1 LQTKAGFFAFYRDGP
16 TARNRKKSAQ
26 SVEIRLICGLMDT
39 NLPVSDKPRV
49 VIVGCG
55 FGGLRLAQA
64 LRKAPVQVVVIDR
77 NNYHNFQPLL
87 YQVATGALEADSI
100 AYPIRKIFAGQKNF
114 FYRMADVQR
123 IDSGANTVITSVGDI
138 RYDYLVLATGSLTNF
153 FGLESIERNAMQIKS
168 IPNALNLRSFIF
180 QNFEK
185 ALLTSDPAQK
195 QALLN
200 IVVVGGGPTGVE
212 ISGSLA
218 EMRKHVLPKDYPE
231 LDLQAMQIFLVEAG
245 PALLGPMSPASQADA
260 KRYMDELGVTVH
272 LNTSIKR
279 YEDGKAYYSET
290 EFIPTE
296 NLVWA
301 AGVNGA
307 EVPGLPA
314 EAITRNKRIT
324 VNGWNLVQGQHNIF
338 AIGDVANMTTADMP
352 KGLPMLAP
360 VAQQHADHLAEN
372 LQRML
377 RLEKPLDFVYNN
389 KGSMAIVSRNKAVV
403 DLPRDI
409 HFRGFFGWLTWLF
422 VHLMTLVGFRNK
434 VVALVDWAF
443 SYFSTDQALRLIIR
457 PFNRRDVK
465 DDQGKKSAEHRTA
478 TAEYNATPPA
488 IQVEAV
494 G

>member
-1 LQTKAGFFAFYRDGP
+1 
-16 TARNRKKSAQ
+16 
-26 SVEIRLICGLMDT
+26 MDT

-55 FGGLRLAQA
+55 FGGLRMAQA
-64 LRKAPVQVVVIDR
+64 LRKAPVQVVVVDR

-100 AYPIRKIFAGQKNF
+100 AYPIRKIFAGQANF

-123 IDSGANTVITSVGDI
+123 LESATNTLVTSIGHI
-138 RYDYLVLATGSLTNF
+138 QYDYLVLATGSLTNF

-185 ALLTSDPAQK
+185 ALLTSDPAEK

-245 PALLGPMSPASQADA
+245 PALLGTMSLASQSDA
-260 KRYMDELGVTVH
+260 KRYMDDLGVLVQ
-272 LNTSIKR
+272 LNTPIKR
-279 YEDGKAYYSET
+279 YEDGKAYFSDT
-290 EFIPTE
+290 EFIQTE

-314 EAITRNKRIT
+314 EAVTRNKRIT
-324 VNGWNLVQGQHNIF
+324 VNNWNLVQGQTNIF
-338 AIGDVANMTTADMP
+338 AIGDVANMVTTDMP
-352 KGLPMLAP
+352 QGMPMLAP
-360 VAQQHADHLAEN
+360 VAQQHADHLATN
-372 LQRML
+372 IQRLL
-377 RLEKPLDFVYNN
+377 RGEKPRDFVYNN

-403 DLPRDI
+403 DLPGNI
-409 HFRGFFGWLTWLF
+409 HFNGFFGWLTWLF

-434 VVALVDWAF
+434 VVAFVDWAF
-443 SYFSTDQALRLIIR
+443 SYFSSDQALRLIIR
-457 PFNRRDVK
+457 PFSRRDVK
-465 DDQGKKSAEHRTA
+465 DDKGKKSAEHRTA
-478 TAEYNATPPA
+478 TVEYNAAPPA
-488 IQVEAV
+488 IQEPA
-494 G
+494 

>member
-1 LQTKAGFFAFYRDGP
+1 
-16 TARNRKKSAQ
+16 
-26 SVEIRLICGLMDT
+26 MDT
-39 NLPVSDKPRV
+39 NLPVSSQPRV

-64 LRKAPVQVVVIDR
+64 LRKAPVQVVIIDR

-100 AYPIRKIFAGQKNF
+100 AYPIRKIFTGQKNF

-123 IDSGANTVITSVGDI
+123 IDSARNTLITSVGEI
-138 RYDYLVLATGSLTNF
+138 RYDHLVLATGSLTNF

-185 ALLTSDPAQK
+185 ALLTEDPAER
-195 QALLN
+195 QALMN

-218 EMRKHVLPKDYPE
+218 EMRRHVLPKDYPE
-231 LDLQAMQIFLVEAG
+231 LDLKAMQVYLVESGA
-245 PALLGPMSPASQADA
+245 ALLGPMSPASQVDA
-260 KRYMDELGVTVH
+260 KRYMDELGVRVL
-272 LNTSIKR
+272 LNTAIKK
-279 YEDGKAYYSET
+279 YEGNRAYYSDT
-290 EFIPTE
+290 DFIRTE

-314 EAITRNKRIT
+314 EIVTRNKRIT
-324 VNGWNLVQGQHNIF
+324 VNSWNQVVGFPNIF
-338 AIGDVANMTTADMP
+338 AIGDVAYMTTPDMP

-360 VAQQHADHLAEN
+360 VAQQHADQLANN
-372 LQRML
+372 LQRLL
-377 RLEKPLDFVYNN
+377 RGETPRDFKYTN

-403 DLPRDI
+403 DLPRNL

-434 VVALVDWAF
+434 VVALIDWAF

-457 PFNRRDVK
+457 PFSRRDVK
-465 DDQGKKSAEHRTA
+465 DDKGKKEAEHRTA
-478 TAEYNATPPA
+478 TPEYNATPPA
-488 IQVEAV
+488 IQTPA
-494 G
+494 

>member
-1 LQTKAGFFAFYRDGP
+1 
-16 TARNRKKSAQ
+16 
-26 SVEIRLICGLMDT
+26 MDT
-39 NLPVSDKPRV
+39 NLPVSAHPRV
-49 VIVGCG
+49 VIIGCG
-55 FGGLRLAQA
+55 FGGLRLAKA
-64 LRKAPVQVVVIDR
+64 LAKAPVQVVVIDR

-100 AYPIRKIFAGQKNF
+100 AYPIRKIFAGQANF
-114 FYRMADVQR
+114 FYRMADVQQVEPAR
-123 IDSGANTVITSVGDI
+123 NTIVTSVGEV

-153 FGLESIERNAMQIKS
+153 FGMESIERNAMQIKS

-185 ALLTSDPAQK
+185 ALLTDDPAER
-195 QALLN
+195 QALMN

-231 LDLQAMQIFLVEAG
+231 LDLRAMQIFLVEAG
-245 PALLGPMSPASQADA
+245 AELLGPMSKASQADA
-260 KRYMDELGVTVH
+260 KRYMEELGVQVL

-279 YEDGKAYYSET
+279 FEHCRAYYSDT
-290 EFIPTE
+290 EFIPSE
-296 NLVWA
+296 NLIWA

-314 EAITRNKRIT
+314 EVVARNKRIT
-324 VNGWNLVQGQHNIF
+324 VNRWNQVPGFSNVF
-338 AIGDVANMTTADMP
+338 AIGDVANMVTDDMP
-352 KGLPMLAP
+352 RGLPMLAP
-360 VAQQHADHLAEN
+360 VAQQQADHLADN
-372 LQRML
+372 LQRIL
-377 RLEKPLDFVYNN
+377 RGQPPVDFQYVN
-389 KGSMAIVSRNKAVV
+389 KGVMAIVSRNKAVV
-403 DLPRDI
+403 DLPRDV

-434 VVALVDWAF
+434 VVAFVDWAF
-443 SYFSTDQALRLIIR
+443 SYFSSDQALRLIIR

-478 TAEYNATPPA
+478 TPEYTPTPPA
-488 IQVEAV
+488 IQTPT
-494 G
+494 GG

>member
-1 LQTKAGFFAFYRDGP
+1 
-16 TARNRKKSAQ
+16 
-26 SVEIRLICGLMDT
+26 MDT
-39 NLPVSDKPRV
+39 NLPISDKPRV

-64 LRKAPVQVVVIDR
+64 LREAPVQVVVIDR

-100 AYPIRKIFAGQKNF
+100 AYPIRKIFAGQQNL

-123 IDSGANTVITSVGDI
+123 IDAAANTVATSVGDI

-185 ALLTSDPAQK
+185 ALLTSDPAER

-231 LDLQAMQIFLVEAG
+231 LDLRAMQIFLVEAG
-245 PALLGPMSPASQADA
+245 PALLGPMSEASQADA
-260 KRYMDELGVTVH
+260 KRYMDGLGVLVQ
-272 LNTSIKR
+272 LNTAIKR
-279 YEDGKAYYSET
+279 YEDGRAYYSDT
-290 EFIPTE
+290 EFIPTA

-314 EAITRNKRIT
+314 EAVTRNKRIT
-324 VNGWNLVQGQHNIF
+324 VNGWNLVQGQRNIF

-352 KGLPMLAP
+352 QGMPMLAP

-403 DLPRDI
+403 DLPGNI
-409 HFRGFFGWLTWLF
+409 HFNGFFGWLTWLF

-443 SYFSTDQALRLIIR
+443 SYFSSDQALRLIIR

-465 DDQGKKSAEHRTA
+465 DDQGKKTAEHRTA

-488 IQVEAV
+488 IQVQA
-494 G
+494 

>member
-1 LQTKAGFFAFYRDGP
+1 
-16 TARNRKKSAQ
+16 
-26 SVEIRLICGLMDT
+26 MDT
-39 NLPVSDKPRV
+39 NLPISAQPRV
-49 VIVGCG
+49 VIIGCG
-55 FGGLRLAQA
+55 FGGLRLAKA

-100 AYPIRKIFAGQKNF
+100 AYPIRKIFAGQPNF

-123 IDSGANTVITSVGDI
+123 VDPARNTLTTSVGDI

-168 IPNALNLRSFIF
+168 IPNALNLRSYIF

-185 ALLTSDPAQK
+185 ALLTDDPAAK

-231 LDLQAMQIFLVEAG
+231 LDLRAMQIFLVEAG
-245 PALLGPMSPASQADA
+245 AELLAPMSLASQADA
-260 KRYMDELGVTVH
+260 KRYLVELGVKVQ
-272 LNTSIKR
+272 LNTSINR
-279 YEDGKAYYSET
+279 YEDGKAYFSDT

-307 EVPGLPA
+307 EVPGLPPEVVA
-314 EAITRNKRIT
+314 RNKRIN
-324 VNGWNLVQGQHNIF
+324 VNGWNQVQGQTNIF
-338 AIGDVANMTTADMP
+338 AIGDVANLVSHDIP
-352 KGLPMLAP
+352 RGLPMLAP
-360 VAQQHADHLAEN
+360 VAQQQADHLAAN
-372 LQRML
+372 IQRLL
-377 RLEKPLDFVYNN
+377 RGEAPKDFKYFN
-389 KGSMAIVSRNKAVV
+389 KGAMAIVSRNKAVV
-403 DLPRDI
+403 DMPGNI
-409 HFRGFFGWLTWLF
+409 HFNGIFGWATWLF

-434 VVALVDWAF
+434 VVAFVDWAF
-443 SYFSTDQALRLIIR
+443 SYFSSDQALRLIIR
-457 PFNRRDVK
+457 PFNRK
-465 DDQGKKSAEHRTA
+465 DMMDDPGKAKAEHRTA
-478 TAEYNATPPA
+478 TPEYTPTPPA
-488 IQVEAV
+488 IQTPVNA
-494 G
+494 

>member
-1 LQTKAGFFAFYRDGP
+1 
-16 TARNRKKSAQ
+16 
-26 SVEIRLICGLMDT
+26 MDT
-39 NLPVSDKPRV
+39 NLPVSPHPRV
-49 VIVGCG
+49 VIIGCG
-55 FGGLRLAQA
+55 FGGLRLAKS

-100 AYPIRKIFAGQKNF
+100 AYPIRKIFAGQPNF

-123 IDSGANTVITSVGDI
+123 VDPARHTIATSVGDI

-185 ALLTSDPAQK
+185 ALLTDDPAAK

-231 LDLQAMQIFLVEAG
+231 LDLRAMQIFLVEAG
-245 PALLGPMSPASQADA
+245 AELLAPMSPASQADA
-260 KRYMDELGVTVH
+260 KRYLVELGVKVR
-272 LNTSIKR
+272 LNTSINR
-279 YEDGKAYYSET
+279 YEDGRAYFSDT

-307 EVPGLPA
+307 EVPGLPPEVVA
-314 EAITRNKRIT
+314 RNKRIN
-324 VNGWNLVQGQHNIF
+324 VNGWNQVQGQSNIF
-338 AIGDVANMTTADMP
+338 AIGDVANLVSQNMP
-352 KGLPMLAP
+352 RGLPMLAP
-360 VAQQHADHLAEN
+360 VAQQQADHLATN
-372 LQRML
+372 IQRLL
-377 RLEKPLDFVYNN
+377 RGEAPKDFKYLN
-389 KGSMAIVSRNKAVV
+389 KGAMAIVSRNKAVV
-403 DLPRDI
+403 DMPGNI
-409 HFRGFFGWLTWLF
+409 HFNGIFGWATWLF

-434 VVALVDWAF
+434 VVAFVDWAF
-443 SYFSTDQALRLIIR
+443 SYFSSDQALRLIIR
-457 PFNRRDVK
+457 PFSRRDVK

-478 TAEYNATPPA
+478 TPEYNAPPPA
-488 IQVEAV
+488 IQEPVI